1 MWINIL
7 YICVNWIKYT
17 ILYTRNMTRI
27 ILPIYIEQTK
37 HPTTVEIY
45 IIIYVSMYVV
55 RFKIYE
61 WVFSGLVE
69 NSSYWYLDVVGS
81 NPTTVDITFLSC
93 ARSPNLLSPF
103 GKMSTEFWWQRVLHI
118 ELGFK
123 ILVFVLCTRVEAD
136 NRRAR
141 HKQYTRTHTMPI
153 SKNS

>member
-27 ILPIYIEQTK
+27 FLQIYIEQTK
-37 HPTTVEIY
+37 HPTTVKIY
-45 IIIYVSMYVV
+45 IIIYVIMYVV
-55 RFKIYE
+55 RFEIYE

-81 NPTTVDITFLSC
+81 NPTMVDIKFLSC

-103 GKMSTEFWWQRVLHI
+103 DKMSTDFWWQGVLHI
-118 ELGFK
+118 ELGLK
-123 ILVFVLCTRVEAD
+123 ILVYILALELKPITDVLDT
-136 NRRAR
+136 NS
-141 HKQYTRTHTMPI
+141 THT
-153 SKNS
+153 NTFNAYF